1 MDYNIYTELL
11 DCMKVLDMYKKSII
25 SLIKS
30 IIIGIL
36 LYCYNED
43 IGSIFLITI
52 PPYFLYEIYLV
63 NRLYK
68 SYLSDTVSSAGVRKA
83 MLFIKK

>member
-11 DCMKVLDMYKKSII
+11 DCMKVLDMYKKSIMTF
-25 SLIKS
+25 LRS
-30 IIIGIL
+30 IILGIL
-36 LYCYNED
+36 LYYYNED
-43 IGSIFLITI
+43 IGSIFLIII
-52 PPYFLYEIYLV
+52 PPYFLYELYLA

>member
-11 DCMKVLDMYKKSII
+11 DCMKVLDMYKKSIM
-25 SLIKS
+25 SFLKS
-30 IIIGIL
+30 IILGIL
-36 LYCYNED
+36 LYYYNED
-43 IGSIFLITI
+43 IGSIFLIII

-68 SYLSDTVSSAGVRKA
+68 SYLSDTISSAGVRKA
-83 MLFIKK
+83 VLFIKK